1 MATAHDSMGH
11 EGGVREIEI
20 WPVYLLGS
28 HEHGAAPPQSH
39 ADWAENSWAGRPKR
53 RRNLNKII
61 GSHAMHYTDG
71 SPRSD
76 VTELTLGRFIFIISD
91 YQS

>member
-1 MATAHDSMGH
+1 MSFKIKIKNLNFRHDDVAPSDMTRMATAHDSMGH

-39 ADWAENSWAGRPKR
+39 ADWAENSLAGYL
-53 RRNLNKII
+53 RN
-61 GSHAMHYTDG
+61 
-71 SPRSD
+71 
-76 VTELTLGRFIFIISD
+76 
-91 YQS
+91 